1 MEIPSVSVTFGCG
14 SFEAFHE
21 RSQRQSEQAILVR
34 GRMKVSRNMP
44 LLWSLELVWGP
55 EAINMALL
63 RSLKIPFREPPGGND
78 TRALPV
84 YGHIANRRN
93 LRPMI
98 KSQCCRIVA

>member
-1 MEIPSVSVTFGCG
+1 MT
-14 SFEAFHE
+14 
-21 RSQRQSEQAILVR
+21 R
-34 GRMKVSRNMP
+34 GPYRFMATCEPKKFKAYDQIAMLAHRGMKVSRNMP

-63 RSLKIPFREPPGGND
+63 RSLKFPLRESPGRND

-84 YGHIANRRN
+84 HGHIANRRS

-98 KSQCCRIVA
+98 KSQRRRIVA